1 MQKILSVEGKS
12 IEGNIVDV
20 EARKVFKGKVNIEGK
35 KIASIVVTGPAEIT
49 DKGPFILPGFIDA
62 HTHVDDSLLSPYEFS
77 RGSVRGGTIAA
88 VADPHEIANVMGMD
102 GIDYMI
108 EESKLTPYKFF
119 YGAPSCVPPS
129 DFEMAGGELGPKE
142 LKKLL
147 ASPDIYHM
155 AEFMDFD
162 GVIDNIPKTMEKII
176 IAKESGKPID
186 GHAPLLTGEKLD
198 KYISAGI
205 STDHES
211 SNLEEAREKVKK
223 GMIIIAREGSVA
235 NDLGNIYKI
244 LDEAPDKTM
253 LCTDEW
259 HPNDMVSKG
268 HMDNAVKM
276 AINLG
281 CDVFNVLRAACINPI
296 KHYKLPVGYLRTG
309 DPADFIVVD
318 SLKTLHKKPMR
329 VLQTYIDG
337 QLVYDNGNVLLPPK
351 TPEIVNK
358 FELTEPITVD
368 DLEICADGK
377 EINVIQVFDKQL
389 FTEKVIANI
398 TVNAANRLTS
408 NPTEDI
414 LKLVAI
420 NRYQKEK
427 PICGFVKGFG
437 LQSGALAYSIC
448 HDSHNLICLG
458 VTDEDM
464 VKAINLVIKNRG
476 GGAISD
482 NGKTICLPLPIGG
495 LMSDGEFDN
504 VGERY
509 EELQETA
516 KKMGCKL
523 TNPFGILSF
532 IGVTSIPKIR
542 ITVRGIFDVGGKKVI
557 NVFANK

>member
-1 MQKILSVEGKS
+1 MQKVLSV
-12 IEGNIVDV
+12 EGNIVDV
-20 EARKVFKGKVNIEGK
+20 EARKVFKGKVNVEGK
-35 KIASIVVTGPAEIT
+35 TIASIVTGEAAAIT

-77 RGSVRGGTIAA
+77 RGSIRGGTIAA
-88 VADPHEIANVMGMD
+88 VADPHEIANVMGME

-108 EESKLTPYKFF
+108 KQSKLSPYKFF
-119 YGAPSCVPPS
+119 YGAPACVPPS
-129 DFEMAGGELGPKE
+129 DFEMAGAELGPKE

-155 AEFMDFD
+155 AEFMDFY
-162 GVIDNIPKTMEKII
+162 GVINNIPKTMEKIVI
-176 IAKESGKPID
+176 TKESGKPID
-186 GHAPLLTGEKLD
+186 GHAPLLTGEDLD
-198 KYISAGI
+198 KYIAAGI
-205 STDHES
+205 STDHECS
-211 SNLEEAREKVKK
+211 ILDEAREKVKK
-223 GMIIIAREGSVA
+223 GMIVIAREGSAA

-244 LDEAPDKTM
+244 IDEAPDKTM

-259 HPNDMVSKG
+259 HPNDMLFKG
-268 HMDNAVKM
+268 HIDNAVKM

-318 SLKTLHKKPMR
+318 SLKEMKI
-329 VLQTYIDG
+329 LQTYIDG
-337 QLVYDNGNVLLPPK
+337 ELVYDNGNVLLPPI
-351 TPEIVNK
+351 TPEIVNNFK
-358 FELTEPITVD
+358 LTEPITTD
-368 DLEICADGK
+368 DLEIHADGK
-377 EINVIQVFDKQL
+377 EINVIEVFDKKL
-389 FTEKVIANI
+389 FTKKVFANI
-398 TVNAANRLTS
+398 TVNAANRLIS

-414 LKLVAI
+414 LKIVAI

-448 HDSHNLICLG
+448 HDSHNLVCLG

-464 VKAINLVIKNRG
+464 VKAINLVIKNKG
-476 GGAISD
+476 GGAISN
-482 NGKTICLPLPIGG
+482 NGKTTCLPLPIGG
-495 LMSDGEFDN
+495 LMSDGELSV

-509 EELQETA
+509 EDLQETA

-523 TNPFGILSF
+523 TNPFGTLSF
-532 IGVTSIPKIR
+532 IGVTSIPEIR
-542 ITVRGIFDVGGKKVI
+542 ITVRGIFDVGANKLI
-557 NVFANK
+557 NVFADK